1 MNTEEERKL
10 FAFAQ
15 EQSRKGDTDGVVR
28 TMRELVKRRP
38 KSGVFAA
45 ILANALKSLGETAE
59 AEHYF
64 KSAIALSPKGE
75 KISLGLFHCLWSQG
89 KREEALEEIGRF
101 TALAESNEYRAILD
115 AILKAD

>member
-1 MNTEEERKL
+1 MNTEERQL

-28 TMRELVKRRP
+28 AMRELVKHRP
-38 KSGVFAA
+38 KLGIFAA

-64 KSAIALSPKGE
+64 KSAVALSPNSE

-89 KREEALEEIGRF
+89 KREQALEEVRRF
-101 TALAESNEYRAILD
+101 TALAESKEYRAILA
-115 AILKAD
+115 AILKSD